1 MKKVIIY
8 GASGH
13 SKMIIDIIHKTNSYD
28 IVGLMDLYKTDGECV
43 YGYDI
48 IGDLDNL
55 NDLIHTHD
63 IYGVV
68 IGIGDN
74 YTRKMA
80 HEAIS
85 KIAPEINFVP
95 IIHPSAIIAE
105 DVEVTKGTVIMAGAI
120 INAGAKI
127 GKFCIINTKAS
138 LGHDSEMSNYSSLA
152 SGATVGGNVS
162 IGTCSAICLS
172 ASIINNVAIGDHTVI
187 GSGALVISSIGNFKQ
202 AIGVPINSIKE
213 RKIDSKYL
221 ERHS

>member
-13 SKMIIDIIHKTNSYD
+13 SKMIIDIIHKTKSHE
-28 IVGLMDLYKTDGECV
+28 IVGFMDSCKTVSAKV
-43 YGYDI
+43 YGYEI
-48 IGDLDNL
+48 LGDLDNL
-55 NDLIHTHD
+55 NDLIKSHD

-74 YTRKMA
+74 YTRYIA
-80 HEAIS
+80 HQSIS
-85 KIAPEINFVP
+85 KITPRINFVP

-105 DVEVTKGTVIMAGAI
+105 DVKVPEGSVIMAGAI

-127 GKFCIINTKAS
+127 GKSCIINTKAS
-138 LGHDSEMSNYSSLA
+138 LGHDSNMGDFSSLA
-152 SGATVGGNVS
+152 SGATVGGNVT
-162 IGTCSAICLS
+162 IGNCSAVCLG

-187 GSGALVISSIGNFKQ
+187 GSGALVISSIGDFKQ

-221 ERHS
+221 ERHN

>member
-13 SKMIIDIIHKTNSYD
+13 SKMIIDIIHKTKAYE
-28 IVGLMDLYKTDGECV
+28 IVGFMDSYKADGKRI

-55 NDLIHTHD
+55 IDLIKSYD
-63 IYGVV
+63 IYGVI

-85 KIAPEINFVP
+85 EIAPELNFVP
-95 IIHPSAIIAE
+95 IIHPSAIIAD
-105 DVEVTKGTVIMAGAI
+105 DVEVTQGTVVMAGAI

-127 GKFCIINTKAS
+127 GNFCIINTKAS
-138 LGHDSEMSNYSSLA
+138 LGHDSEMSDYSSLA

-172 ASIINNVAIGDHTVI
+172 ASIINNVAIGGHTVI
-187 GSGALVISSIGNFKQ
+187 GSGALVISSIGDFKQ
-202 AIGVPINSIKE
+202 AIGVPINSIKA

-221 ERHS
+221 ERHN